1 MCQYLWF
8 SAWKTHPNLGFV
20 GGFMVQ
26 GMYNPSGFRIGGMI
40 CGSVHVQPII
50 VQGTLSDLWFV

>member
-1 MCQYLWF
+1 
-8 SAWKTHPNLGFV
+8 
-20 GGFMVQ
+20 MVQ

-50 VQGTLSDLWFV
+50 VRVPFQIYGLYDPL